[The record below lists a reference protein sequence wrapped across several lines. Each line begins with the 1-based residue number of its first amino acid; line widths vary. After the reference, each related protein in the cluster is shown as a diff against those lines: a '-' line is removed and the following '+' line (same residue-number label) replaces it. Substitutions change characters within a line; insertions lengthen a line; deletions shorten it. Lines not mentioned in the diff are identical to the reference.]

1 MDSFSDHMPRIRP
14 HFRQMFAQQFPQATV
29 LESIGVICGV
39 HRMKK
44 HFTAHVIFAA
54 TALASQQAGA
64 LGFGRAVSD
73 AVLGQTLTFTV
84 PLHVEPGEHIGLE
97 CLTAQVYYGEAQLP
111 ASQVRTELQPGT
123 GDYAWI
129 VKITTT
135 GPVTEPIVE
144 IALGANCGRLFTR
157 RFSVFADPPTLAAA
171 APQVAPVDAGRAPA
185 ASLAQALADGAPPAA
200 SSAARA
206 IRAAPASA
214 SGVARGHAHVARK
227 GPTMALANEL
237 EASPSKRHVV
247 VDAGSARQPGP
258 RVAPPPTAEETARLV
273 LDPGVPHL
281 KLDMEEPALPPAA
294 AASGATIVLSDIDD
308 PDLRRLKALEQSI
321 QALRSDSQLQ
331 HERADRL
338 QAQLAREQSRGDW
351 APWLVGLLAIAA
363 AAIGA
368 LVLKLRQQNRI
379 AHSDWFNQSQLG
391 TLAPAIEPDVS
402 VEAPPV
408 AAVPDPR
415 RDAWTPVPSEEASR
429 KQPVSDYGDASD
441 APVMG
446 DLAATRPLDR
456 QALAAA
462 LVQEAAPRELS
473 VEELLDLEQQA
484 DFFIALGQEDAAV
497 DLLMSHLRS
506 AGGQSPIPYTKLLE
520 IYKRQGDR
528 SAYERTRA
536 RFNRRF
542 NAYAPDWDT
551 GPTAGRS
558 LEDYPDTIAMLER
571 AWASPIDA
579 MAVLEGLLFK
589 RDDTSELFDLPAY
602 RDVLVLYSLARDL
615 WQTGGGQGTAQIDV
629 LLPLDDVAVTAY
641 PSAREVNERALP
653 KRDAGLALDSRDA
666 EGDTARGMLTSF
678 ELTGFQHGPGEHHLD
693 IELPGEMQVEDAGV
707 HATLNEL
714 RLTPGAPGKPRSAPD
729 WREGEPPDPDR
740 PTKR

>member
-1 MDSFSDHMPRIRP
+1 MDSLSDHMPRIKP
-14 HFRQMFAQQFPQATV
+14 HFRQKFAQQFPQATV

-111 ASQVRTELQPGT
+111 AAQVRTELQPGT

-144 IALGANCGRLFTR
+144 IALGANCGRPFTR

-171 APQVAPVDAGRAPA
+171 APQVAPVDAGRTPA
-185 ASLAQALADGAPPAA
+185 RRLAQGSADGAPPAA
-200 SSAARA
+200 MSLPRSAQS
-206 IRAAPASA
+206 SA
-214 SGVARGHAHVARK
+214 SGVARGRAHVARK
-227 GPTMALANEL
+227 GPTMALASEL
-237 EASPSKRHVV
+237 EASPSKRHAV

-294 AASGATIVLSDIDD
+294 TASGATIVLSDIDD

-351 APWLVGLLAIAA
+351 SPWLVGLLAIAA
-363 AAIGA
+363 AAISA
-368 LVLKLRQQNRI
+368 LLLKLRQQNRI

-391 TLAPAIEPDVS
+391 TLAPPIPEPEAPA
-402 VEAPPV
+402 EAPPV
-408 AAVPDPR
+408 AAVAQPR
-415 RDAWTPVPSEEASR
+415 RDALTPVPFPEALR
-429 KQPVSDYGDASD
+429 QQPASDDGDASD

-558 LEDYPDTIAMLER
+558 LEDYPDTIAVLER
-571 AWASPIDA
+571 AWSSPIDA
-579 MAVLEGLLFK
+579 MAILEGLLFK

-602 RDVLVLYSLARDL
+602 RDVLLLYSLARDL
-615 WQTGGGQGTAQIDV
+615 WQTGGGQGAAQIDV
-629 LLPLDDVAVTAY
+629 LLPLDEFTTTAY
-641 PSAREVNERALP
+641 PSAREVNERGLP
-653 KRDAGLALDSRDA
+653 KRDAGLTLDTQDA
-666 EGDTARGMLTSF
+666 EGDTAHGMLTSF
-678 ELTGFQHGPGEHHLD
+678 ELTGFQHGPEEHHLD
-693 IELPGEMQVEDAGV
+693 IELPAGEMQVEDAGV
-707 HATLNEL
+707 HATLDEL
-714 RLTPGAPGKPRSAPD
+714 RLSPGAPGKPKAAPD
-729 WREGEPPDPDR
+729 WREGEAPDPDR